1 MSCGVAACLN
11 QGMEPTYR
19 IDIKY
24 DRDAPRYYC
33 DAFIVRL
40 SDDWPVG
47 HVWGENQ
54 ETALAKAQ
62 AWIAREHDS
71 QHLNR
76 SVYANDDGTLA
87 VTGDPRD

>member
-19 IDIKY
+19 IDLKY
-24 DRDAPRYYC
+24 DHDAAVLLW

-40 SDDWPVG
+40 SDNWPVA
-47 HVWGENQ
+47 HVSGEYQ